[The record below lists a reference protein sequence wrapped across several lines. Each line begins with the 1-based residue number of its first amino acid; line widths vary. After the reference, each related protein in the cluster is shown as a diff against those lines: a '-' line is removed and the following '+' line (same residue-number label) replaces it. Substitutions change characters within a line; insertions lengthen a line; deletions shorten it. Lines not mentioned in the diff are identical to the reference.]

1 MPNRLEELAL
11 SIIGQLKEIAATD
24 TIIGQPVTVG
34 AKAVVPVTRVTV
46 GFGVGGGSEE
56 TKENTSN
63 FGGGGGGG
71 VRVEPVGFIVI
82 EEDQVW
88 YLPTSPGKY
97 ASMIEAIPGF
107 IDKLKGLR
115 KDKDKS
121 KDAKKAG
128 EAGK

>member
-1 MPNRLEELAL
+1 MPNRLEQLAL

-24 TIIGQPVTVG
+24 TIIGQPVTIG

-46 GFGVGGGSEE
+46 GFGVGGGGEE
-56 TKENTSN
+56 TKENTGN

-82 EEDQVW
+82 EESQVW

-121 KDAKKAG
+121 KDEKKAG
-128 EAGK
+128 EASG